1 MGSNRVFCTL
11 CPCGLPIYAYIFFL
25 CKYVYILTFDLFISV
40 SNCVHT
46 DHILQIYDPLIFT
59 YTLG

>member
-1 MGSNRVFCTL
+1 MSMWITNIC
-11 CPCGLPIYAYIFFL
+11 IYFFL